1 MSERDYQEMN
11 NFLKSPD
18 STLSITGQQLK
29 SKVQLYKNY
38 YDQMKMSSASSQ
50 NSNGLIPSGDTFCNE
65 FMSMYQNKAHR
76 DSLLM
81 CLMRAYVAKA
91 HGHKNPV
98 VGSKVSLH
106 CALFLH
112 DLIHVETHIP
122 FFVIC
127 HR

>member
-1 MSERDYQEMN
+1 
-11 NFLKSPD
+11 
-18 STLSITGQQLK
+18 
-29 SKVQLYKNY
+29 
-38 YDQMKMSSASSQ
+38 MSSASSQ

-112 DLIHVETHIP
+112 DLIHVEAHIP
-122 FFVIC
+122 FFC
-127 HR
+127 YSP